1 MKTKRSKANRRTM
14 TVYNSVFKFREPYQ
28 VLFDADFAVIVTT
41 QKMEVQ
47 SRLAAILGGTI
58 KPMITQCSISHLV
71 NLASDGSQV
80 AQEAV
85 NLARNICERRKCN
98 HWKTKASS
106 VECIKG
112 ILGDTENRLRYI
124 VCTQDPTFRTY
135 LREKIVGV
143 PIIYVNRSGTLLL
156 EEEGPASE
164 LRRKHL
170 QEEKLHVPQE
180 ELDKLKS
187 AATGLDSG
195 ASVQLIQ
202 QHPST
207 SNSQPNPPKTLSNGQ
222 TASVQLIQQHPST
235 SNSQPNPP
243 KTLSNGQTVSAH
255 KLETKLMKK
264 KKRRTGAPNP
274 LSVKKKK
281 SSTTNKC
288 RMPTAKSTSTNPPPQ
303 TSSIKSAH
311 KTLVTKTKSAIQ
323 SD

>member
-1 MKTKRSKANRRTM
+1 MKTKQSKANRRTM

-85 NLARNICERRKCN
+85 DLAQNMCERRKCN

-135 LREKIVGV
+135 LREKIIGV

-195 ASVQLIQ
+195 TPVQLI

-207 SNSQPNPPKTLSNGQ
+207 SNSQPNPPD
-222 TASVQLIQQHPST
+222 
-235 SNSQPNPP
+235 
-243 KTLSNGQTVSAH
+243 TLSNGQTVSAH
-255 KLETKLMKK
+255 KLETSLMKK

-281 SSTTNKC
+281 SSTTNKH
-288 RMPTAKSTSTNPPPQ
+288 RIPTAKSTSTNIPPQ
-303 TSSIKSAH
+303 TRSIKSAH
-311 KTLVTKTKSAIQ
+311 KTPVTKTKSANQ

>member
-222 TASVQLIQQHPST
+222 T
-235 SNSQPNPP
+235 
-243 KTLSNGQTVSAH
+243 VSAH

>member
-1 MKTKRSKANRRTM
+1 M

-58 KPMITQCSISHLV
+58 KPSCDYPVFNFPFSEP
-71 NLASDGSQV
+71 ASDGSQV

-85 NLARNICERRKCN
+85 ISLKICERRKCN

-135 LREKIVGV
+135 LREKIIGV

-195 ASVQLIQ
+195 APVQLI

-207 SNSQPNPPKTLSNGQ
+207 SNSQPNPPD
-222 TASVQLIQQHPST
+222 
-235 SNSQPNPP
+235 
-243 KTLSNGQTVSAH
+243 TLSNGQTVSAH
-255 KLETKLMKK
+255 KLETSLMKK

-281 SSTTNKC
+281 SSTTNKH
-288 RMPTAKSTSTNPPPQ
+288 RIPTAKSTSTNIPPQ
-303 TSSIKSAH
+303 TRSIKSAH
-311 KTLVTKTKSAIQ
+311 KTPVTKTKSANQ

>member
-85 NLARNICERRKCN
+85 DLARNICERRKCN

-135 LREKIVGV
+135 LREKIIGV

-195 ASVQLIQ
+195 APVQLI

-207 SNSQPNPPKTLSNGQ
+207 SNSQPNPPD
-222 TASVQLIQQHPST
+222 
-235 SNSQPNPP
+235 
-243 KTLSNGQTVSAH
+243 TLSNGQTVSAH
-255 KLETKLMKK
+255 KLETSLMKK

-281 SSTTNKC
+281 SSTTNE
-288 RMPTAKSTSTNPPPQ
+288 RRIATAKSTSTNLPPQ
-303 TSSIKSAH
+303 TRSIKSAH
-311 KTLVTKTKSAIQ
+311 KTPVTKTKSANQ